1 MFSYAAAMEVLRTL
15 QSRYPF
21 VHCAPIATT
30 EYGREI
36 TSVRLGCGRRRVLL
50 TAAHHANEWITA
62 LVLLIFLEDYA
73 SAFAAGQR
81 IFGHPA
87 RQLYRECT
95 VHLVPLVNPDGVDLV
110 TGALPSDSSQYRRAQ
125 QIADGYPD
133 IPFPSGWKA
142 NACGVDLNL
151 NYPAG
156 FDRATARKA
165 ELGFTGPAPCNWP
178 GQAPLDQRE
187 SAALAGLTT
196 HLRPHTVLAL
206 HTQGREIYWSYG
218 NYASPAARELG
229 ERMATVSGYTLC
241 QPPADSANA
250 GYKDWFEAQ
259 FHRPGYTI
267 EAGLGENPLPLS
279 QLGEIYGQVL
289 PILILAMTG

>member
-62 LVLLIFLEDYA
+62 LILLIFLEDYA

-95 VHLVPLVNPDGVDLV
+95 VHLVPLVNINTADADELQRLSGIGEVK
-110 TGALPSDSSQYRRAQ
+110 AQRIIEHREQY
-125 QIADGYPD
+125 G
-133 IPFPSGWKA
+133 PF
-142 NACGVDLNL
+142 V
-151 NYPAG
+151 
-156 FDRATARKA
+156 
-165 ELGFTGPAPCNWP
+165 
-178 GQAPLDQRE
+178 
-187 SAALAGLTT
+187 
-196 HLRPHTVLAL
+196 
-206 HTQGREIYWSYG
+206 
-218 NYASPAARELG
+218 
-229 ERMATVSGYTLC
+229 
-241 QPPADSANA
+241 
-250 GYKDWFEAQ
+250 
-259 FHRPGYTI
+259 TI
-267 EAGLGENPLPLS
+267 EQIMNVAGIGEATFANIRE
-279 QLGEIYGQVL
+279 QICVE
-289 PILILAMTG
+289 